1 MAKVIIEVVLNPDLD
16 VAKVN
21 AGAICRGVVAFGEDE
36 LKVIFEVDTAAPMK
50 AVEFKYL
57 NPTDSDEL
65 TGFSFAGI
73 TSYNSG
79 EMVVAVYF
87 KEM

>member
-1 MAKVIIEVVLNPDLD
+1 MAKLLMEVTLNPDVD
-16 VAKVN
+16 IAKVN
-21 AGAICRGVVAFGEDE
+21 AGAICRGVVAFGEDD
-36 LKVIFEVDTAAPMK
+36 LKVIFEVDEAAPMK

-57 NPTDSDEL
+57 NPTDSDNL
-65 TGFSFAGI
+65 TGYSFAGI

>member
-1 MAKVIIEVVLNPDLD
+1 MAKSLIEVTLNPDID

-36 LKVIFEVDTAAPMK
+36 LKVIFEIDQAAPMK

-57 NPTDSDEL
+57 NPTDSDDL
-65 TGFSFAGI
+65 TGYSFAGI
-73 TSYNSG
+73 TSYDGG